1 MLNVFLLGSAMTL
14 GQLLVMSFYML
25 LRVLVGVSSSI
36 PLLRTLQILPST
48 IYPSCLFSSKE
59 KKKTSPQVRGQVPPS
74 NIILR
79 ESSMQAI
86 VETEKSTKRIKHDH
100 LLLLEER
107 LKKDATK
114 NLTRSPSLLFL
125 KFSLLLES

>member
-1 MLNVFLLGSAMTL
+1 
-14 GQLLVMSFYML
+14 ML

-59 KKKTSPQVRGQVPPS
+59 KKKKTSPQVRGQVPPS